1 MGRHARPA
9 DQMFRSSFFL
19 LASTL
24 TTAGLSFLFW
34 VVVARFYPPEQVGLA
49 TSLISATS
57 LLSYLSMFGL
67 NSTLIRFP
75 AEGRAARNGQ
85 ITQSTALVLLVSCV
99 AAGIYLLGLPW
110 YGHKLLFVRDHAHL
124 AALFVVSCACASL
137 NLLVKSVFI
146 SARMAQYNVLSDG
159 ILQGLAKLAAP
170 VALVGF
176 GAAGILG
183 SAGIGYAVAAA
194 AALLLL
200 RRRLGFRFD
209 FRTRGTRL
217 REQLRFSVAS
227 YVSSLINLAPVLVTP
242 LIVLQKLGAAEAGY
256 YFVAFQIAALLNS
269 VSTAVGEAVFAE
281 VSSDPSR
288 FGELLRRSAKMIAV
302 VQVPAVAVVAAGSGL
317 LLLVFGGGYTEAA
330 SGLLTVLALA
340 ALAVALNTWACF
352 GLKLAQRMKQL
363 ITANAV
369 LACTTI
375 GLALWW
381 APQGLVRVGCAW
393 GIGNLAAGLFAT
405 AALLRGR
412 PSAPRPPEPDIDP
425 GPGWSPVDTLQL
437 RAVRLPGPTAGAPP
451 STAPPSTAASSAGA
465 SSAATPAERY
475 RP

>member
-1 MGRHARPA
+1 
-9 DQMFRSSFFL
+9 MFRSSFFL
-19 LASTL
+19 LASTV

-75 AEGRAARNGQ
+75 ADDAARNGQ
-85 ITQSTALVLLVSCV
+85 VTQSMALVVLVSCA
-99 AAGIYLLGLPW
+99 AAGLYLLGLPW
-110 YGHKLLFVRDHAHL
+110 YGHKLLFIRDHPHL
-124 AALFVVSCACASL
+124 AVLFVLFCACAAV
-137 NLLVKSVFI
+137 NLLVKAVFI
-146 SARMAQYNVLSDG
+146 SARMAQYNVLFDG
-159 ILQGLAKLAAP
+159 ILQGLAKIAAP

-176 GAAGILG
+176 GAVGIVG
-183 SAGIGYAVAAA
+183 SAGIGYVVAVA

-200 RRRLGFRFD
+200 RRHLGFRFD
-209 FRTRGTRL
+209 FRSRGTRL

-242 LIVLQKLGAAEAGY
+242 LIVLQKLGASEAGY

-281 VSSDPSR
+281 VSSDESR
-288 FGELLRRSAKMIAV
+288 FGELLRRSGKIIAA
-302 VQVPAVAVVAAGSGL
+302 VQVPAVAVVASGSGL
-317 LLLVFGGGYTEAA
+317 LLLMFGADYA
-330 SGLLTVLALA
+330 STARGLLSVLAVA
-340 ALAVALNTWACF
+340 ALPVALNTWACF

-363 ITANAV
+363 ITANV
-369 LACTTI
+369 ILACTTI
-375 GLALWW
+375 GLASLW
-381 APQGLVRVGCAW
+381 APRGLIWVGYAW
-393 GIGNLAAGLFAT
+393 GLGNLAAGLYAT
-405 AALLRGR
+405 AAVLRGR
-412 PSAPRPPEPDIDP
+412 PSAPRPPEPDVDP

-437 RAVRLPGPTAGAPP
+437 RAVRLPGPT
-451 STAPPSTAASSAGA
+451 
-465 SSAATPAERY
+465 SAAPTAERY

>member
-1 MGRHARPA
+1 M
-9 DQMFRSSFFL
+9 
-19 LASTL
+19 
-24 TTAGLSFLFW
+24 
-34 VVVARFYPPEQVGLA
+34 
-49 TSLISATS
+49 
-57 LLSYLSMFGL
+57 
-67 NSTLIRFP
+67 
-75 AEGRAARNGQ
+75 
-85 ITQSTALVLLVSCV
+85 
-99 AAGIYLLGLPW
+99 
-110 YGHKLLFVRDHAHL
+110 
-124 AALFVVSCACASL
+124 
-137 NLLVKSVFI
+137 
-146 SARMAQYNVLSDG
+146 
-159 ILQGLAKLAAP
+159 
-170 VALVGF
+170 
-176 GAAGILG
+176 
-183 SAGIGYAVAAA
+183 
-194 AALLLL
+194 
-200 RRRLGFRFD
+200 
-209 FRTRGTRL
+209 
-217 REQLRFSVAS
+217 
-227 YVSSLINLAPVLVTP
+227 
-242 LIVLQKLGAAEAGY
+242 
-256 YFVAFQIAALLNS
+256 
-269 VSTAVGEAVFAE
+269 
-281 VSSDPSR
+281 
-288 FGELLRRSAKMIAV
+288 

-451 STAPPSTAASSAGA
+451 STAPPSTAASSAAA